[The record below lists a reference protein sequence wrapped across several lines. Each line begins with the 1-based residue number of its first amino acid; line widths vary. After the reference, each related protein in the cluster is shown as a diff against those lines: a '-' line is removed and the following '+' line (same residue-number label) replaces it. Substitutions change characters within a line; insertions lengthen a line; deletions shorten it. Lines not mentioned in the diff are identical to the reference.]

1 MNKKIVLT
9 ILILITQFGFAQN
22 DKKAVKT
29 SKGVLELI
37 KQKDYTEF
45 FNSFEDTIKTRI
57 EEYQKSAGSD
67 YIQKTV
73 DDFNETLSNAKID
86 FDNFNKKLVVPIDGN
101 SKLNYVVYQ
110 FPMGKKNDSKDYL
123 ETSFF
128 KENNF
133 TKIYSIDIVRVQRM
147 PNVKVIH
154 GAEEEEIPESG
165 EVVSENY
172 DDTGFVKKIKYR
184 DFTHL
189 ITIDFDR
196 HQNKTRET
204 RLPLDN
210 LTYKSI
216 TAYYEN
222 GNIRLLANYDN
233 GLVAGNFT
241 EFHENGKISESGFYG
256 NGLKKD
262 GVWTYFD
269 EQGKLTKTETY
280 ENGKL
285 INTE

>member
-1 MNKKIVLT
+1 
-9 ILILITQFGFAQN
+9 
-22 DKKAVKT
+22 
-29 SKGVLELI
+29 
-37 KQKDYTEF
+37 
-45 FNSFEDTIKTRI
+45 
-57 EEYQKSAGSD
+57 
-67 YIQKTV
+67 
-73 DDFNETLSNAKID
+73 
-86 FDNFNKKLVVPIDGN
+86 
-101 SKLNYVVYQ
+101 
-110 FPMGKKNDSKDYL
+110 
-123 ETSFF
+123 
-128 KENNF
+128 
-133 TKIYSIDIVRVQRM
+133 
-147 PNVKVIH
+147 
-154 GAEEEEIPESG
+154 
-165 EVVSENY
+165 VVSENY

-204 RLPLDN
+204 RFPLDI

-233 GLVAGNFT
+233 GLVAGSFT